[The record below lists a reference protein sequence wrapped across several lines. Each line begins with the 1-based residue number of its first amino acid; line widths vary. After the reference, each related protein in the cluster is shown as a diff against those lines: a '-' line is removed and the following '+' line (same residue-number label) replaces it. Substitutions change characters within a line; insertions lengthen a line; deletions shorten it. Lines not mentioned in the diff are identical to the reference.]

1 MKPQHVLSFWFGAP
15 GDAVT
20 VAGRQA
26 ALWWGGGEAIDAEI
40 RQRFGALHT
49 AAAAGELDTWA
60 VTPAGRLAL
69 ILVLD
74 QFSRN
79 LYRGRAEA
87 FAQDA
92 KALQLAQAAIAAGA
106 DRKLAPIRRVFF
118 YLPLEH
124 AEDLAAQRLC
134 VEKFTALRDGATA
147 AARKTFDFYLDF
159 AWQHYDIIARFGR
172 FPHRNAALGRASTA
186 EETAWLQTSKTH
198 FGQG

>member
-1 MKPQHVLSFWFGAP
+1 MKPQHVLSFWFGGT

-20 VAGRQA
+20 IANRQA
-26 ALWWGGGEAIDAEI
+26 GLWWGGDAATDADI
-40 RQRFGALHT
+40 RQRFGALH
-49 AAAAGELDTWA
+49 AAAVAGELDHWA
-60 VTPAGRLAL
+60 VSPSGRLAL
-69 ILVLD
+69 IIVLD

-79 LYRGRAEA
+79 LYRRQAAA
-87 FAQDA
+87 FAQDG

-106 DRKLAPIRRVFF
+106 DRKLAPIRRVFL

-134 VEKFTALRDGATA
+134 VEKFTALHNSVAPA
-147 AARKTFDFYLDF
+147 VRKTFAFYLDF

-172 FPHRNAALGRASTA
+172 FPHRNAVLGRAPTP
-186 EETAWLQTSKTH
+186 EEAGWLQASKTH